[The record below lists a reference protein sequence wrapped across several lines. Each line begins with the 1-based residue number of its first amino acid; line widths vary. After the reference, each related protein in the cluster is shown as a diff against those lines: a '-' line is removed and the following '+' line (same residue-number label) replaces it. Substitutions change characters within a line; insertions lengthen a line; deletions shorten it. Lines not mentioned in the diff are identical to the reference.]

1 METPGG
7 RRQFSKGV
15 HFFGDMS
22 MTKGL
27 LQHIAERLKSYP
39 ANVFLVENND
49 RFLYRSDVQDAFGVM
64 GIEITNGYSLKQRI
78 RFEMREPDGL
88 LILLCQD
95 KSIYLEDIKRQAVAI
110 EFRLANYL
118 QSYHIPSLIE
128 LDLSVLDKLFRNQP
142 LVGLN
147 RKETQEFIEKLKDE
161 ATSAEPEYNLDEFIE
176 ELNSLLNE
184 ELINWS
190 VVSRL
195 IAYGFSKTI
204 GTPKFEELYGHINK
218 ANAVFQNTLQTSYH
232 QTKNSSA
239 VKKPRIV
246 SKILD
251 YLNFNFREK
260 KIALIVVDGMA
271 LWQYELLKSRLKGT
285 KHEEVIYSW
294 LPSITQLSRQAI
306 FRGATPL
313 TDYRQGPTSEA
324 KLWKVYWKEKGCHE
338 YEVVYQH
345 EKIDFSNLDPV
356 TKLAIVFKDLD
367 EKMHSSTDYVD
378 LLMLTKNWIERSK
391 IFQVVDE
398 LISKGFTVFL
408 TTDHGNIQAKGWRGL
423 QGREKLGTNKSGS
436 RSERHIEY
444 SEKWLSDE
452 FIANNPEMG
461 DSVVMEEQ
469 AIYFKT
475 DLSFSNKESLVT
487 HGGAHLLEV
496 LIPFVE
502 IRHEL

>member
-1 METPGG
+1 MA
-7 RRQFSKGV
+7 KG
-15 HFFGDMS
+15 FIN
-22 MTKGL
+22 
-27 LQHIAERLKSYP
+27 HIIESLKSYP
-39 ANVFLVENND
+39 AKVFLVENND
-49 RFLYRSDVQDAFGVM
+49 RFLYRSDVQEAFNTF
-64 GIEITNGYSLKQRI
+64 GIEITNGTSLEQRV
-78 RFEMREPDGL
+78 RFELREPDGL
-88 LILLCQD
+88 LFLLSQD
-95 KSIYLEDIKRQAVAI
+95 NTNYLEDIKKQAVAI
-110 EFRLANYL
+110 EFSIANYF
-118 QSYHIPSLIE
+118 QAYHIPSIVK
-128 LDLSVLDKLFRNQP
+128 LDLSILDKLFQKQP
-142 LVGLN
+142 VVGLN
-147 RKETQEFIEKLKDE
+147 RKETQAFIEKIMVESK
-161 ATSAEPEYNLDEFIE
+161 SGVSVYNLDNFIE
-176 ELNSLLNE
+176 VLNAQLNE
-184 ELINWS
+184 GTVNWA
-190 VVSRL
+190 VVSRI
-195 IAYGFSKTI
+195 IAEGISKTI
-204 GTPKFEELYGHINK
+204 GTPKFEELYAQINK
-218 ANAVFQNTLQTSYH
+218 VNVVFQEILQASYH

-271 LWQYELLKSRLKGT
+271 LWQYELLKSKLPGI

-306 FRGATPL
+306 FRGDTPQ
-313 TDYRQGPTSEA
+313 TIYRQGPASEE
-324 KLWKVYWKEKGCHE
+324 KLWKTYWKEKGCHE
-338 YEVVYQH
+338 FEILYQH
-345 EKIDFSNLDPV
+345 EKPDFSNIDSV
-356 TKLAIVFKDLD
+356 SKLAIVLKDLD
-367 EKMHSSTDYVD
+367 DKMHSSTDYAD

-391 IFQVVDE
+391 IAQIVDE
-398 LISKGFTVFL
+398 LISKGFTVFV
-408 TTDHGNIQAKGWRGL
+408 TADHGNIQAKGWRGL

-452 FIANNPEMG
+452 FMANNPEMG

-502 IRHEL
+502 IRDES

>member
-1 METPGG
+1 MGN
-7 RRQFSKGV
+7 
-15 HFFGDMS
+15 
-22 MTKGL
+22 GL
-27 LQHIAERLKSYP
+27 IYHITESLKSNP
-39 ANVFLVENND
+39 AKVFLLENND
-49 RFLYRSDVQDAFGVM
+49 RFLYRNDVQDAFGTL
-64 GIEITNGYSLKQRI
+64 GIEITNGTNIEQRI
-78 RFEMREPDGL
+78 RFEMRELDGL
-88 LILLCQD
+88 LILLSQD
-95 KSIYLEDIKRQAVAI
+95 NSVYLEDIKKQAVVI
-110 EFRLANYL
+110 EFSLAQYL
-118 QSYHIPSLIE
+118 QSFHIPSLIE
-128 LDLSVLDKLFRNQP
+128 LDLSILDKLFRNQP

-147 RKETQEFIEKLKDE
+147 RKETQVFIEKIKDE
-161 ATSAEPEYNLDEFIE
+161 ATSSQPSYNLDEFIK
-176 ELNSLLNE
+176 ELNSLLHE

-195 IAYGFSKTI
+195 IADGISKTI
-204 GTPKFEELYGHINK
+204 GTPSFEEMYSHINQ
-218 ANAVFQNTLQTSYH
+218 ANEVFQETLQASYH

-246 SKILD
+246 SKILE

-271 LWQYELLKSRLKGT
+271 LWQYELLKNQLPGT

-306 FRGATPL
+306 FRGDTPQK
-313 TDYRQGPTSEA
+313 DYRQGPMSEE
-324 KLWKVYWKEKGCHE
+324 KLWKEYWKGKKCHAF
-338 YEVVYQH
+338 EVVYQH
-345 EKIDFSNLDPV
+345 ERIDFSNIDSV
-356 TKLAIVFKDLD
+356 SKLAIVFKDLD
-367 EKMHSSTDYVD
+367 DKMHSSTDYND
-378 LLMLTKNWIERSK
+378 LLMLTKNWIERSQ
-391 IFQVVDE
+391 IFLIVDQ

-452 FIANNPEMG
+452 FMANNPEME

-469 AIYFKT
+469 AIYFKS

-487 HGGAHLLEV
+487 HGGAHILEV

-502 IRHEL
+502 IKNES